1 MWSNLGERVGHTLV
15 LGTTRV
21 GKTRLCELLVTQ
33 DIRRG
38 DVVVVFDP
46 KGDVELLLRMYAEA
60 CRAGREKDFR
70 FFHLGYPDAS
80 SRYSPIATFSR
91 ITEVATRLAGQLP
104 SEGQAAAFREFVWRY
119 INVMARAMVALGMKP
134 SYEVIY
140 QNAVNIDDL
149 CLKYF
154 EYWLDRDF
162 AGWRDEMSEPDKQLQ
177 AQAQKTGR
185 AMYPLQILK
194 LIRDKGWHDQIAD
207 GLASVLTNDRSYFEK
222 LVSSLYPLLEKLTT
236 GPVSKLLSPDYS
248 DPTDPRTVFDW
259 QKVIDTGGI
268 VYVGLDALSDF
279 EVAGAVGNSMFAD
292 LTSTA
297 GRLYKFG
304 SGYGQTTPGRKRN
317 VCIHADEFNEL
328 VGDEFIPMV
337 NKAGGAGYQ
346 VTAYT
351 QTGSDVESR
360 IGSKAKAD
368 QIFGNFNTLVMMRV
382 KNLPTAEI
390 LTDQLPK
397 VQIYTRQLD
406 SATGDGTDDG
416 VTDFTSRT
424 QDKYS
429 PREVPLVDP
438 SDLVQLPKGQAF
450 ALIEGGQLVKL
461 RLPLASKD
469 ADPLMPSGLADVVKS
484 MRSTYQ
490 AYADAADAGRIIGIQ
505 DFEGSYAND
514 LQRTEAVA
522 SRVTVEGTGSGF

>member
-1 MWSNLGERVGHTLV
+1 MWSSLGERVGHTLV

-60 CRAGREKDFR
+60 CRAGREKDFH

-154 EYWLDRDF
+154 EYWLDRDHF
-162 AGWRDEMSEPDKQLQ
+162 GWRDEMSEPDKQLQ

-304 SGYGQTTPGRKRN
+304 SGYGQTTPGKKRN

-397 VQIYTRQLD
+397 VQVYTRQLD

-429 PREVPLVDP
+429 AREVALVDP

-469 ADPLMPSGLADVVKS
+469 ADPLMPTGLADVVKS

-490 AYADAADAGRIIGIQ
+490 AYADAADAGRVVGMQ
-505 DFEGSYAND
+505 DFEGSSSND
-514 LQRTEAVA
+514 LQRTGAV
-522 SRVTVEGTGSGF
+522 SSNVTVEGAGRGF